1 MAGFDR
7 FFKENLKKHVYLK
20 DVEEPKRTL
29 LAMFD
34 WSTMEVRERGSLIEI
49 AINPLKIGKFV
60 GARGCKIKEAEAFF
74 PGKKLR
80 VVQTTLVT
88 MRDEEKDFPTPKK
101 VEIRDSRRSIYDAVQ
116 VDEKTINSI
125 PECRRVDILSDGAR
139 ETRWVTPW
147 ELRNIGGTNK

>member
-1 MAGFDR
+1 MPEFDR
-7 FFKENLKKHVYLK
+7 FFRENLKKHTYLK
-20 DVEEPKRTL
+20 GEEPKRTL

-34 WSTMEVRERGSLIEI
+34 WSTMEVRVNGNLIEI

-60 GARGCKIKEAEAFF
+60 GVRGIKIKEAEAFF
-74 PGKKLR
+74 PGKRLR

-88 MRDEEKDFPTPKK
+88 MREEEKDFPAPKK

-116 VDEKTINSI
+116 VDKKTINSI
-125 PECRRVDILSDGAR
+125 PEWRRVDILSDSAR

-147 ELRNIGGTNK
+147 EMRKIGGSGK